1 MEKRRRRLLRKGN
14 KMKTWLKVVIAVVG
28 SGAIG
33 GLTYAASLNPTWGA
47 VFGYLTL
54 AISGSMSIVI
64 GWPTKTE

>member
-1 MEKRRRRLLRKGN
+1 MN
-14 KMKTWLKVVIAVVG
+14 KWVKIGIAIVG

-54 AISGSMSIVI
+54 AISGTMSIVI
-64 GWPTKTE
+64 GWPTNTTA

>member
-1 MEKRRRRLLRKGN
+1 
-14 KMKTWLKVVIAVVG
+14 MKTWLKIVVAVVG

-33 GLTYAASLNPTWGA
+33 GLTYAASLNPTWGS

-54 AISGSMSIVI
+54 AISGTMSIVI

>member
-1 MEKRRRRLLRKGN
+1 MRI
-14 KMKTWLKVVIAVVG
+14 WLKVFIAVVG

-33 GLTYAASLNPTWGA
+33 GLTYASSLNPAWGA